1 MFTWDWVCKHTVFFT
16 LRASQAAQEDRQH
29 RKTGST
35 GRQAAQGTGSTGRQ
49 AAQEDRQHRKT
60 GSTGRQ
66 AAQEDR
72 QQAAP
77 EHIAQFVHM
86 AHSFTTRAFCT
97 ICSQWHA
104 AHSLRASCL
113 P

>member
-16 LRASQAAQEDRQH
+16 LRAS
-29 RKTGST
+29 
-35 GRQAAQGTGSTGRQ
+35 
-49 AAQEDRQHRKT
+49 
-60 GSTGRQ
+60 
-66 AAQEDR
+66 QEDR

-97 ICSQWHA
+97 ICSQ
-104 AHSLRASCL
+104 
-113 P
+113 